1 MGIFHSQLKLI
12 EDMQDEIR
20 KLKAMIVKHE
30 KRIRVLEAR
39 GADGDGDHA
48 TQPVVPASA
57 ATESPPQILVTS
69 NNAHASEELA
79 PDEV

>member
-1 MGIFHSQLKLI
+1 MI

-30 KRIRVLEAR
+30 KRIRVLEAKST
-39 GADGDGDHA
+39 ADGEGDHGSH
-48 TQPVVPASA
+48 PLPPS
-57 ATESPPQILVTS
+57 TEPPPQILVTS
-69 NNAHASEELA
+69 NNAHAPEELA

>member
-1 MGIFHSQLKLI
+1 MI

-30 KRIRVLEAR
+30 KRIRVLEAKS
-39 GADGDGDHA
+39 AVDGESEH
-48 TQPVVPASA
+48 TSQPAPPPSDP
-57 ATESPPQILVTS
+57 PPQITVTA
-69 NNAHASEELA
+69 NNAHSAEELA